1 MTTMVRYPTAGE
13 LAGSLDGRRIGRGW
27 AVRCPAHDDRHASLS
42 IGETA
47 DGTRVLWKCHAGCR
61 QDDVKRA
68 LIARGLWP
76 EDGSRME
83 MVQPARPVVKPVVT
97 ANRKVIEIG
106 RAHV

>member
-1 MTTMVRYPTAGE
+1 MVRYPTADE
-13 LAGSLDGRRIGRGW
+13 LARSLDGRRIGKRW

-42 IGETA
+42 IGESD
-47 DGTRVLWKCHAGCR
+47 DGSRVLWKCHAQCP

-83 MVQPARPVVKPVVT
+83 MAQQ
-97 ANRKVIEIG
+97 IG